1 MRRSFSS
8 LTLLI
13 LVLSLSVG
21 GAFATWTFADP
32 GCDPVESYSHF
43 KFMAWT
49 GAEVLPDDDSEGDNH
64 RKLIEAILNGT
75 VTNSNGTVTG
85 LGLNHPNSYINNEI
99 EDRSTAGWFSSSDTL
114 GSMDFWEAN
123 DINKYFNTSTENISF
138 VLHFPDGVSDTYYL
152 YTTSEALGSSNS
164 PVTPIGQQIA
174 PIYRTV
180 LKKNSAGVW
189 EATETKIG
197 SAKSAWYDNRITGSL
212 LKYPSFDPDSWKETP
227 QES

>member
-1 MRRSFSS
+1 MKRSFFA
-8 LTLLI
+8 LTLLV
-13 LVLSLSVG
+13 LVFSLSVG
-21 GAFATWTFADP
+21 GAFATWEFWDSP
-32 GCDPVESYSHF
+32 CDPVDSYSHF
-43 KFMAWT
+43 KFMAWA
-49 GAEVLPDDDSEGDNH
+49 GAEILPDDDSEGDNH

-85 LGLNHPNSYINNEI
+85 LGLNYRNSYINNEI

-152 YTTSEALGSSNS
+152 YTTSEPLGSGNA
-164 PVTPIGQQIA
+164 PATPIGQSIS
-174 PIYRTV
+174 PIYRTI
-180 LKKNSAGVW
+180 LQKNSQGVW
-189 EATETKIG
+189 EAVETTVG

-212 LKYPSFDPDSWKETP
+212 LRYPSFNPDSWTETTT
-227 QES
+227 E

>member
-1 MRRSFSS
+1 MRRAFFA
-8 LTLLI
+8 LTLLGC
-13 LVLSLSVG
+13 LLTVFVG
-21 GAFATWTFADP
+21 NVFAQWVFVTP
-32 GCDPVESYSHF
+32 ICESAETVSDF

-49 GAEVLPDDDSEGDNH
+49 GAEVLPDDDTTGDNH

-180 LKKNSAGVW
+180 LKKNSTGVW
-189 EATETKIG
+189 EATETKAG

-212 LKYPSFDPDSWKETP
+212 LKYPSFDPDSWKETKA
-227 QES
+227 Q